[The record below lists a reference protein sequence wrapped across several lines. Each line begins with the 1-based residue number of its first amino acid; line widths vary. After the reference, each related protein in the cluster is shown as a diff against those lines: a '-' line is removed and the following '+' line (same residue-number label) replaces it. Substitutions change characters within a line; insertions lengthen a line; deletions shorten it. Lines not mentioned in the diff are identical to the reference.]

1 MKKILVTFGSKYGST
16 GEIAA
21 TVADVLRRFGL
32 DVDLSP
38 AREVGDVASYDGVIV
53 GSGVYAGRWHGD
65 ALDLV
70 KRLERELRALPTWF
84 FSSGPTGGS
93 PKAEA
98 DMLQALERQG
108 PPPGQAGRWAERI
121 GIRGHALF
129 AGKVGE
135 GVGGIFARWVPK
147 GDWREFSVIETWA
160 GGIARALGG
169 ELDPGAIDAEGAAR
183 HAAEVP
189 A

>member
-16 GEIAA
+16 AEIAA
-21 TVADVLRRFGL
+21 SVADVLRRLGL

-38 AREVGDVASYDGVIV
+38 AREVRDLGRYDGVVV
-53 GSGVYAGRWHGD
+53 GSGVYVGRWHGD
-65 ALDLV
+65 ALELV
-70 KRLERELRALPTWF
+70 KRFERELRARPTWF
-84 FSSGPTGGS
+84 FSSGPTGGT

-98 DMLQALERQG
+98 EMFKALERQG
-108 PPPGQAGRWAERI
+108 PPPGQAGRWADRI

-129 AGKVGE
+129 AGKVGA

-147 GDWREFSVIETWA
+147 GDWREFGIIEPWA
-160 GGIARALGG
+160 AGIARAFGG
-169 ELDPGAIDAEGAAR
+169 DADPGATDAEGAAR
-183 HAAEVP
+183 PAAAVS